1 MPYIESET
9 KAKIREIT
17 TSAEPVL
24 DGITKKLAYYEVSNE
39 HFQWLLGQAEK
50 AAEFEER
57 NIQNAFT
64 IEKKNI
70 QIDDLTHELLFYS
83 DPSNYIAIAHLS
95 EQSRLAEDLGE
106 RARKALRRKR

>member
-1 MPYIESET
+1 MLDEI
-9 KAKIREIT
+9 KKIHEQANELYASNRQE
-17 TSAEPVL
+17 E
-24 DGITKKLAYYEVSNE
+24 AYELVKQLFLEE
-39 HFQWLLGQAEK
+39 HTDWLLEQAEK
-50 AAEFEER
+50 VESLKED
-57 NIQNAFT
+57 NIQKNFT

-95 EQSRLAEDLGE
+95 DQSRLVEDLGE